1 MADASTAAPAAPQT
15 PTQPAAPKPAAQ
27 PKAPPAPTEP
37 KDAKAPET
45 SEPQEDPR
53 ELWKKAVKGKAIKH
67 KGVEK
72 HLEELDPDE
81 ATEMI
86 RRGYGASEMVSEA
99 KKTREQAEQILN
111 LKRAISEGD
120 DDAALQ
126 AIYELGGERGI
137 KLLDKLR
144 VQMAQQQ
151 EEVEQMTPR
160 ERAAREEAQR
170 AKDELTKYQREKAE
184 REAAEARKQ
193 DELETATTK
202 RDGMSKVSEVLKL
215 TKGWPAEK
223 GEMVLPFVARA
234 WREAILTGGELGRD
248 VPPEAIVKRAEQLF
262 RQQTSGFYSAL
273 SPTEQFEF
281 LGEEAVEAL
290 SRELVRRRRGAPAAK
305 PATSTAPKKTD
316 GGRELIPLGDPRYLM
331 R

>member
-1 MADASTAAPAAPQT
+1 MADASTAAPAAPQA
-15 PTQPAAPKPAAQ
+15 PTQQQPAAPKPPTPA
-27 PKAPPAPTEP
+27 KAPPSEP
-37 KDAKAPET
+37 KDVKAPEST
-45 SEPQEDPR
+45 EPQEDPKD
-53 ELWKKAVKGKAIKH
+53 LWKKAMKGKVFKH

-72 HLEELDPDE
+72 HIEELDPDE
-81 ATEMI
+81 ATEML
-86 RRGYGASEMVSEA
+86 RRGYGASELVSEA
-99 KKTREQAEQILN
+99 KKTREQAEQVLS
-111 LKRAISEGD
+111 LKKAIAEGD

-170 AKDELTKYQREKAE
+170 AKEELTKYQREKAE
-184 REAAEARKQ
+184 REATEARKQ
-193 DELETATTK
+193 EEVEAATTK
-202 RDGMSKVSEVLKL
+202 RDGMAKVSEVLKL

-234 WREAILTGGELGRD
+234 WREAIVTGGELGRD
-248 VPPEAIVKRAEQLF
+248 VPPEAIIKRAEQLF
-262 RQQTSGFYSAL
+262 RQQTSGFYGAL

-290 SRELVRRRRGAPAAK
+290 SRELVRRRRGAPAAAAK
-305 PATSTAPKKTD
+305 PASSPKKAE